1 MALDATLKGT
11 SSNSYVTVAEANAY
25 FADCLGASAWNSL
38 SDEILN
44 VSSATISA
52 TYSTL
57 DDVTEITIS
66 GIVAPSVGLAAG
78 EEIQVTTDVAGAN
91 GVQYITRVPSTTSL
105 QYVVSGNQSA
115 VSAIS
120 YLDRSG
126 VGDKASSLI
135 MATRYLDQLIFRGEP
150 TTTNQ
155 ALSFPRRFLPDPDA
169 ASSYVA
175 LELRLRSDYYDQ
187 DTIPDRVK
195 FATYELA
202 FRLLSDTELLG
213 DPGVRA
219 YQSVEIDGV
228 LKVVFNSNTL
238 SRPLDRNVMNYIGP
252 LLETGS
258 GIGAKLRR

>member
-25 FADCLGASAWNSL
+25 FADRLGSSTWNSI
-38 SDEILN
+38 SDEIHD
-44 VSSATISA
+44 VSGATISG

-57 DDVTEITIS
+57 DDVTSITIS
-66 GIVAPSVGLAAG
+66 GIVAPSTGFAVGDS
-78 EEIQVTTDVAGAN
+78 IQVTTDVSGAN
-91 GVQYITRVPSTTSL
+91 GAQYITRVPSTTSIE
-105 QYVVSGNQSA
+105 YVVTGNQSA
-115 VSAIS
+115 VSTIS
-120 YLDRSG
+120 YLDRSNT
-126 VGDKASSLI
+126 GDKSSSLI
-135 MATRYLDQLIFRGEP
+135 MATRFLDQLIYRGEP

-155 ALSFPRRFLPDPDA
+155 SLSFPRRFLPDPDA
-169 ASSYVA
+169 ASTYVA

-202 FRLLSDTELLG
+202 LKLLSDPELLG
-213 DPGVRA
+213 DPGVRS

-238 SRPLDRNVMNYIGP
+238 TRPLDRNILNFIGP

-258 GIGAKLRR
+258 GIGARLRR